1 MGSWFWKSSLA
12 PRTEFRG
19 VDMGRSGARRTMVS
33 APCSCREKRKKRR
46 EGVLIDLGDQS
57 YKANFIDNCPTG

>member
-1 MGSWFWKSSLA
+1 
-12 PRTEFRG
+12 
-19 VDMGRSGARRTMVS
+19 MGRSGARRTVVN

-46 EGVLIDLGDQS
+46 EGVLIDLGDQA